1 MKTTLTGLLCLG
13 LLWVSAAGQEQKPAA
28 AAVEHL
34 AWLAGSW
41 RMEKAGRIVEEQW
54 MAPAAGVMLGVSRT
68 VTKGRVIAHEFMQ
81 IRPGPGGELFFIAQ
95 PSGQK
100 EAAFRVLSQTERE
113 TVFENR
119 QHDFPQRIG
128 YRLDAD
134 GALFA
139 WIEGER
145 TDGAIRRIEFLYQRV
160 KR

>member
-1 MKTTLTGLLCLG
+1 MKRTALFVLAWALG
-13 LLWVSAAGQEQKPAA
+13 WVMVVAQQAKPAA
-28 AAVEHL
+28 TVDRL

-41 RMEKAGRIVEEQW
+41 RMERAGRIVEDQW

-68 VTKGRVIAHEFMQ
+68 VTKGKVVAHEFMQ
-81 IRPGPGGELFFIAQ
+81 IRPGPGGEWFFIAQ

-100 EAAFRVLSQTERE
+100 EAAFRVLSQTDRE

-128 YRLDAD
+128 YRLESGDV
-134 GALFA
+134 LFA

-145 TDGAIRRIEFLYQRV
+145 ADGTLRRIEFVYQRV
-160 KR
+160 KP